1 MTQVGEMGDAIV
13 GDIEG
18 AETRVVVK
26 TLDDG

>member
-1 MTQVGEMGDAIV
+1 MAQVGEMGDAIV